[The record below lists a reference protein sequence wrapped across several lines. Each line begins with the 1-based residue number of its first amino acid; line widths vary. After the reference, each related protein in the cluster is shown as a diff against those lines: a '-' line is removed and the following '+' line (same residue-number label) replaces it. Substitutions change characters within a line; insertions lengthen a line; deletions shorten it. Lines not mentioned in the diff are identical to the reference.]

1 VASAGNPHLR
11 VAAVWGTTVLE
22 SYTLKDGH
30 SFCWGQQG
38 GVGLPQPDGITAA
51 DVPLRTVPGGWQ
63 LDARGCMGGMLAL
76 RGREE
81 DPAAVGA
88 SGAPVAIMPGDYG
101 LIQYGQF
108 ALFFQ
113 FVTPPK
119 RLGTSFRVDALVVL
133 AMLSSVLLVLGF
145 LGILRALSNPVPINK
160 PGELLS
166 PDEVAARFGLR
177 RTIFTP
183 EQEEPKPTD
192 PSTDHRAGGSDA
204 NKLPR
209 EKAAG
214 TAGKLGNQTATN
226 SPQIPNDAHGAPRFS
241 GLPEVLEGE
250 TGKEIQRTLASLQS
264 VSGALS
270 GLSSKDF
277 ALGSGS
283 GRGIHGAGAGGGGNA
298 LQAYGGGAL
307 QTGSGAG
314 VGGGSGAGAGA
325 GAGNGPGGPTGGTG
339 ERKITVSAGG
349 GSASGGLSAEQVRR
363 VVMSRVGA
371 LRACYEREAQKNPN
385 LQGGVTVA
393 WSIEP
398 SGSVSGASIA
408 GSTLGNGL
416 VEGCVV
422 RQVRAWKF
430 PPADKP
436 TTVGGY
442 PFKFGIGG

>member
-1 VASAGNPHLR
+1 VAQATDPQLR
-11 VAAVWGTTVLE
+11 VAAIWGTTVLE
-22 SYTLKDGH
+22 SYTLTRGK
-30 SFCWGQQG
+30 SFCWGQQSQI
-38 GVGLPQPDGITAA
+38 GLPKPDGSAAA
-51 DVPLRTVPGGWQ
+51 DIPLRAVPGGWQ
-63 LDARGCMGGMLAL
+63 LDAQGCVGGMLAL

-81 DPAAVGA
+81 DPAALGA
-88 SGAPVAIMPGDYG
+88 GAAAVAIMPGDYG

-119 RLGTSFRVDALVVL
+119 PLGISFRVDPLVVL

-145 LGILRALSNPVPINK
+145 LGILFALSNPVPLNK

-166 PDEVAARFGLR
+166 PEEVAARFGLR
-177 RTIFTP
+177 RSIFTP
-183 EQEEPKPTD
+183 EPDEPKPTD
-192 PSTDHRAGGSDA
+192 SSAEHRAGGSDA

-214 TAGKLGNQTATN
+214 SAGKLGNQTAAN
-226 SPQIPNDAHGAPRFS
+226 SPQIPTDAHGAPRFS
-241 GLPEVLEGE
+241 GLPEVLQGE
-250 TGKEIQRTLASLQS
+250 TGQEIQRTLASLQS
-264 VSGALS
+264 VSSALS

-277 ALGSGS
+277 ALGSGG
-283 GRGIHGAGAGGGGNA
+283 GRGLHGADTGGGGSA
-298 LQAYGGGAL
+298 LQAYGGGPL
-307 QTGSGAG
+307 QTGPVGGKGPGNGGGAG
-314 VGGGSGAGAGA
+314 P
-325 GAGNGPGGPTGGTG
+325 GNGNGGPTGGIG
-339 ERKITVSAGG
+339 ERKITVAVGG
-349 GSASGGLSAEQVRR
+349 GSANGGLTAEQVRR

-408 GSTLGNGL
+408 GSTLGNGI

-422 RQVRAWKF
+422 RQVRGWRF
-430 PPADKP
+430 PPAEKP